1 MISAG
6 VLESLFY
13 INNARVINGWSTLNK
28 FAIMIFWMCWK
39 KNSTMSEKVEQNPVY
54 STFFGSMGAAAAM
67 ILCALGSA
75 YATAIAGAAVASAGI
90 KNPSAIMKSLLPVVM
105 AGIVAIY
112 GLVAA
117 VLIVNSIEANYEVFT
132 GYIHFGAGVSVG
144 LAGMAAGYAIGIVG
158 RSGVISIILQPKFF
172 VGMVLM
178 LIFAE
183 VLGLYGLILG
193 LILITK

>member
-1 MISAG
+1 MG
-6 VLESLFY
+6 
-13 INNARVINGWSTLNK
+13 
-28 FAIMIFWMCWK
+28 FAEK
-39 KNSTMSEKVEQNPVY
+39 EYTMTKEVRAKIEQYPVY
-54 STFFGSMGAAAAM
+54 SVFFGSMGASAAM

-105 AGIVAIY
+105 AGIIAIY

-117 VLIVNSIEANYEVFT
+117 VLIVNDLTDKVEEYTVFI
-132 GYIHFGAGVSVG
+132 GYLHFGAGVAVG
-144 LAGMAAGYAIGIVG
+144 ITGLAAGYAVGIVG
-158 RSGVISIILQPKFF
+158 RSGVISTILQPKFF
-172 VGMVLM
+172 VGMVLI

>member
-1 MISAG
+1 MNF
-6 VLESLFY
+6 L
-13 INNARVINGWSTLNK
+13 
-28 FAIMIFWMCWK
+28 K
-39 KNSTMSEKVEQNPVY
+39 KNLTMTEQKEQIPVY

-75 YATAIAGAAVASAGI
+75 YATAIAGASVASAGI
-90 KNPSAIMKSLLPVVM
+90 KNPSAIMKTLLPVVM
-105 AGIVAIY
+105 AGIIAIY

-117 VLIVNSIEANYEVFT
+117 VLIVNSIEEKYEVFT
-132 GYIHFGAGVSVG
+132 GYLHFGAGVSVG
-144 LAGMAAGYAIGIVG
+144 MTGLSAGYAVGIIG
-158 RSGVISIILQPKFF
+158 RSGVISMILQPKFF